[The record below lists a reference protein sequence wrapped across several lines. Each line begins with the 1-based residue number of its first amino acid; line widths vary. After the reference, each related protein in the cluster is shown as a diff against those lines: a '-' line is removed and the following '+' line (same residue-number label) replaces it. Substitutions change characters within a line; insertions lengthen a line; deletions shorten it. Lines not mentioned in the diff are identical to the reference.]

1 MKRER
6 RNFLVVSLIFG
17 LLLGCGELAQEV
29 VEDPGI
35 EIVKKSSC
43 GVGNATMEE
52 YCNEV
57 VGVNGQVKWT
67 GVRASAIPDENWK
80 QKKNPY
86 KNNPDVS
93 LVVVEMKKVTKKGNE
108 KTAVLGY
115 AVNTKSKVK
124 ELIQLEIDG
133 KPQSIL
139 LGLIELGI
147 MSTE

>member
-1 MKRER
+1 MR
-6 RNFLVVSLIFG
+6 RFFVISLVFG
-17 LLLGCGELAQEV
+17 LLIGCGELAQKV
-29 VEDPGI
+29 VEDPAV
-35 EIVKKSSC
+35 EIVKKSGC
-43 GVGNATMEE
+43 GFGNATMEE
-52 YCNEV
+52 YCNQV
-57 VGVNGQVKWT
+57 AGVNGQVKWS
-67 GVRASAIPDENWK
+67 GVKASTIPEEYWK

-93 LVVVEMKKVTKKGNE
+93 LVVIEMKKVTKKGNE

-147 MSTE
+147 MSME

>member
-1 MKRER
+1 MLKS
-6 RNFLVVSLIFG
+6 FILTALVVG
-17 LLLGCGELAQEV
+17 LLIGCGELAQKV
-29 VEDPGI
+29 AEDPGI

-43 GVGNATMEE
+43 GFGNATMEE

-57 VGVNGQVKWT
+57 VGVNGQVKWS
-67 GVRASAIPDENWK
+67 GVKASTIPGENWR

-86 KNNPDVS
+86 KNSPDVS
-93 LVVVEMKKVTKKGNE
+93 LVVIEMKKVTKKGNE

-124 ELIQLEIDG
+124 ELIQFEIDG

-147 MSTE
+147 MSME

>member
-1 MKRER
+1 MK
-6 RNFLVVSLIFG
+6 NFFIISLVLG
-17 LLLGCGELAQEV
+17 LLIGCGELAQKV

-43 GVGNATMEE
+43 GFGNATMED

-57 VGVNGQVKWT
+57 AGVNGQVKWS
-67 GVRASAIPDENWK
+67 GVKASTIPEKNWK

-93 LVVVEMKKVTKKGNE
+93 LVVIEMKKVTKKGNE

-115 AVNTKSKVK
+115 AVNTKSKAK

-139 LGLIELGI
+139 LGLMELGI
-147 MSTE
+147 MSIE

>member
-1 MKRER
+1 MKK
-6 RNFLVVSLIFG
+6 FFIISLVLA
-17 LLLGCGELAQEV
+17 LLVGCGDLAQKI
-29 VEDPGI
+29 VEDPGV

-43 GVGNATMEE
+43 GFGNATMEE

-57 VGVNGQVKWT
+57 AGVNGKVKWS
-67 GVRASAIPDENWK
+67 GVKASTIPEENWK

-93 LVVVEMKKVTKKGNE
+93 LVVIEMKKVTKKGIE
-108 KTAVLGY
+108 KTALLGY

-124 ELIQLEIDG
+124 ELIQFEIDG

-139 LGLIELGI
+139 LGLMELGI
-147 MSTE
+147 MSME

>member
-1 MKRER
+1 ML
-6 RNFLVVSLIFG
+6 RNLIVTALVLG
-17 LLLGCGELAQEV
+17 LLIGCGELAQKV
-29 VEDPGI
+29 TEDPGI

-43 GVGNATMEE
+43 GFGNATMED

-57 VGVNGQVKWT
+57 AGVNGHVKWS
-67 GVRASAIPDENWK
+67 GVKASTIPEENWN
-80 QKKNPY
+80 QKINPY

-93 LVVVEMKKVTKKGNE
+93 LVVIEMKKVTKKGNE

-139 LGLIELGI
+139 LGLMELGI
-147 MSTE
+147 MSME

>member
-1 MKRER
+1 MK
-6 RNFLVVSLIFG
+6 NFFIFSLVLG
-17 LLLGCGELAQEV
+17 LLIGCGELAQKV

-43 GVGNATMEE
+43 GFGNATMED

-57 VGVNGQVKWT
+57 AGVNGQVKWS
-67 GVRASAIPDENWK
+67 GVKASTIPEENWK
-80 QKKNPY
+80 PMKNPY

-93 LVVVEMKKVTKKGNE
+93 LVVIEMKKVTKKGNE

-139 LGLIELGI
+139 LGLMELGI
-147 MSTE
+147 MSME

>member
-1 MKRER
+1 MLK
-6 RNFLVVSLIFG
+6 SLIVTGLVLG
-17 LLLGCGELAQEV
+17 LLIGCGELAQKV
-29 VEDPGI
+29 TEDPGV

-43 GVGNATMEE
+43 RVGNATMEE

-57 VGVNGQVKWT
+57 AGVNGKVKWS
-67 GVRASAIPDENWK
+67 GVKASNIPDENWK

-93 LVVVEMKKVTKKGNE
+93 LVVIEMQKITKKGNE
-108 KTAVLGY
+108 KTALLGY

-124 ELIQLEIDG
+124 ELVQFEIDG

-139 LGLIELGI
+139 FGLIELGI
-147 MSTE
+147 MSME